1 MKDKIV
7 ELINQNNISTSIIS
21 DVLDTLDIKGILPHK
36 IKHISGGK
44 KIIGQ
49 AYTVQ
54 WMDNRKGKS
63 ITHKQPSTWEQ
74 VRDFL
79 VPNIDKG
86 EGKGKVY
93 VAGAGN
99 LLMHSA
105 LAGGISSTY
114 FEKHLEFEGVI
125 LGGAVRDSEV
135 ISHLSIPV
143 FATNFVPRDTQGA
156 YHISSVGDYC
166 VVDDQVI
173 FTNDWIIADSDGV
186 IIIPENRI
194 EEVLK
199 LSLEN
204 MSKEAQVI
212 NDVIANLKLPEII
225 DKYGTI

>member
-1 MKDKIV
+1 MKDKIA
-7 ELINQNNISTSIIS
+7 ELIQDNNISTSLLS
-21 DVLDTLDIKGILPHK
+21 DVLDTLDIKGILPHMVTRL
-36 IKHISGGK
+36 SGGK

-79 VPNIDKG
+79 VPNLGIGD
-86 EGKGKVY
+86 GKGKVY

-99 LLMHSA
+99 LLTHSA
-105 LAGGISSTY
+105 LAGGISATY
-114 FEKHLEFEGVI
+114 FQKHLEFEGIV

-135 ISHLSIPV
+135 ITDLSIPV

-173 FTNDWIIADSDGV
+173 FTNDWVIADSDGV
-186 IIIPENRI
+186 IIIPEKRI

-199 LSLEN
+199 LSLEIR
-204 MSKEAQVI
+204 SKEARVI
-212 NDVIANLKLPEII
+212 NDVIANQKLPEII